1 MVPDEPQTEGPI
13 QNERIATLDI
23 PFLYNGHGDLVVYD
37 PLSILKFL

>member
-13 QNERIATLDI
+13 QNERIAPLDI
-23 PFLYNGHGDLVVYD
+23 PFLYNGHSDLAVYD

>member
-13 QNERIATLDI
+13 QNERIAPLDI
-23 PFLYNGHGDLVVYD
+23 PFLYNGYGDLAVYD

>member
-23 PFLYNGHGDLVVYD
+23 PFLYNGHSDLAVYD